1 MTFTRKA
8 LVAAVA
14 VAASSFSLADSQTNT
29 GFYLALDAGQAS
41 MDSSIKYQRLGDGSV
56 YGAQY
61 SIDEQENAAVS
72 LSGGFAFND
81 YIAVELG
88 YTNYGDNEDTAY
100 FNTIPPYAMITE
112 ISDMQAVH
120 LSVLAGM
127 PMGED
132 FSVYLRGGYQAWD
145 MDVKA
150 SDNAGNVASDD
161 WNKVGYHYG
170 FGFKLDMTENLS
182 LRNEYLWHK
191 FDDDDIDMD
200 MQTITLGLVFTF

>member
-14 VAASSFSLADSQTNT
+14 LAASSFSLADDQTNT

-41 MDSSIKYQRLGDGSV
+41 MDTSIKYQRLGDGSV
-56 YGAQY
+56 YGAPL
-61 SIDEQENAAVS
+61 SIDEQENAAIS

-81 YIAVELG
+81 YVALELG

-100 FNTIPPYAMITE
+100 FAGPPVYSLITE
-112 ISDMQAVH
+112 ITDMQAVN
-120 LSVLAGM
+120 LSLLVGT
-127 PMGED
+127 PVGED
-132 FSVYLRGGYQAWD
+132 FGIYFRTGYQAWD

-150 SDNAGNVASDD
+150 SDSAGNVASDD

-170 FGFKLDMTENLS
+170 FGFKLDMTDNLS
-182 LRNEYLWHK
+182 LRNEYVWHK
-191 FDDDDIDMD
+191 FDDDDVDLD